1 MMPIIPQGANKIVH
15 DKDKP
20 QVAQP
25 ASTMFGGYQQ
35 QPSEFLMDRKKT
47 VYQNEHKIDD
57 FSSEEDGGG
66 FLADKKA

>member
-1 MMPIIPQGANKIVH
+1 
-15 DKDKP
+15 
-20 QVAQP
+20 
-25 ASTMFGGYQQ
+25 MFGGYQQ